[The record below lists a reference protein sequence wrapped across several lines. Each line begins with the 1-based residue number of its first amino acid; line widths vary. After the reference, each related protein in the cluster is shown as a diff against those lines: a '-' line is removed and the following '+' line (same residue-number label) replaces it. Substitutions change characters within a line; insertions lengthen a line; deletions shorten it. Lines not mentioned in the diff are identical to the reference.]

1 LLVIATISLSTAGV
15 QARGNVQSTARYWDP
30 VTVLH
35 PEEQKMAVAKL
46 EKQQV
51 IGALK
56 ATGSSDPDVLYA
68 RKEEL
73 LAESRKMKLLGI
85 FPIIVGVAMSLTV
98 IGAVVGIPVILFGLF
113 VKKRI
118 RTNIETAESALA
130 EYLASIGGRTQAAT
144 A

>member
-1 LLVIATISLSTAGV
+1 M
-15 QARGNVQSTARYWDP
+15 P
-30 VTVLH
+30 
-35 PEEQKMAVAKL
+35 VAKL

-73 LAESRKMKLLGI
+73 LVASKSMKLLGI
-85 FPIIVGVAMSLTV
+85 APIIVGVAMSLTI
-98 IGAVVGIPVILFGLF
+98 IGALVGIPAICFGFF
-113 VKKRI
+113 VRKRI

-130 EYLASIGGRTQAAT
+130 EYT
-144 A
+144 AVLSSKAQMSPV

>member
-1 LLVIATISLSTAGV
+1 MIVPKIE
-15 QARGNVQSTARYWDP
+15 R
-30 VTVLH
+30 
-35 PEEQKMAVAKL
+35 
-46 EKQQV
+46 QQV

-73 LAESRKMKLLGI
+73 LIESRRMKLLGI
-85 FPIIVGVAMSLTV
+85 FPVIVGVAMSLTV
-98 IGAVVGIPVILFGLF
+98 IGAVVGIPVILFGLS

-118 RTNIETAESALA
+118 RTNIETADATVA
-130 EYLASIGGRTQAAT
+130 EYLASIGVQPRAAT

>member
-1 LLVIATISLSTAGV
+1 MIIAQI
-15 QARGNVQSTARYWDP
+15 D
-30 VTVLH
+30 
-35 PEEQKMAVAKL
+35 
-46 EKQQV
+46 KQQV

-73 LAESRKMKLLGI
+73 LAESRRMKLLGI
-85 FPIIVGVAMSLTV
+85 MPIIVGVAMSLTI
-98 IGAVVGIPVILFGLF
+98 IGAVVGIPAILFGMS

-118 RTNIETAESALA
+118 RKNVTAAEEGLSEYSAM
-130 EYLASIGGRTQAAT
+130 IGLTRREAT

>member
-1 LLVIATISLSTAGV
+1 MV
-15 QARGNVQSTARYWDP
+15 
-30 VTVLH
+30 
-35 PEEQKMAVAKL
+35 VAKI

-73 LAESRKMKLLGI
+73 LGESRKMKILGP
-85 FPIIVGVAMSLTV
+85 FAIIVGIAMSLT
-98 IGAVVGIPVILFGLF
+98 ILMAIIGIPIILFGLA

-118 RTNIETAESALA
+118 RTNIQTADAALA
-130 EYLASIGGRTQAAT
+130 DYLTDLSVQHRAT
-144 A
+144 TA